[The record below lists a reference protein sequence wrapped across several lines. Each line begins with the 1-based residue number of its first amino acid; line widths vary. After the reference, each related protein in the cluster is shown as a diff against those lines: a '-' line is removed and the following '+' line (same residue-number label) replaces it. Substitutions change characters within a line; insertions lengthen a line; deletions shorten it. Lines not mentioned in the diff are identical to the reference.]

1 MKKRFILSL
10 VVILVFSSI
19 ITAEDTV
26 TEQSTNTVKFTLNV
40 DDLSRSLVQQSTNS
54 YLDIISNFLTTYD
67 YYFLVGTPV
76 VGYTV
81 GYLTNDYTLKKV
93 SEDAIISSVI
103 SGGITLLT
111 KIVVGRERPYAEDGS
126 FSFNPFAPLTQGATY
141 TSFPSGH
148 SAIAWSVYTPYAK
161 EYSWWIYIIPTTI
174 SFSRIYEDVHWLSD
188 VVAGS
193 FLGYYTASYV
203 YYF

>member
-1 MKKRFILSL
+1 MKKCFLLFILL
-10 VVILVFSSI
+10 ILIFSSI
-19 ITAEDTV
+19 IIAEDTI
-26 TEQSTNTVKFTLNV
+26 TKQSTNTATFTF
-40 DDLSRSLVQQSTNS
+40 DFDGLSRDLVKNNKNS
-54 YLDIISNFLTTYD
+54 YLDIISDFLTTYD
-67 YYFLVGTPV
+67 YYFLVVTPI
-76 VGYTV
+76 VGYTA
-81 GYLTNDYTLKKV
+81 GYFANDYKLKKV
-93 SEDAIISSVI
+93 SEDAIISSVV

-111 KIVVGRERPYAEDGS
+111 KIVVGRERPYAEGGA
-126 FSFNPFAPLTQGATY
+126 FSFNPFASLTQGATY

-161 EYSWWIYIIPTTI
+161 EYSWWVYLIPTSI

>member
-1 MKKRFILSL
+1 MKKRFILFL
-10 VVILVFSSI
+10 VLILVFSSI

-26 TEQSTNTVKFTLNV
+26 TKQSTPTTKFTLNL
-40 DDLSRSLVQQSTNS
+40 DDLSRNLVKHNTNS

-67 YYFLVGTPV
+67 YYFLVATPV

-81 GYLTNDYTLKKV
+81 GYLTNDYKLKKV
-93 SEDAIISSVI
+93 SEDAIISSAI
-103 SGGITLLT
+103 SGGIALLT
-111 KIVVGRERPYAEDGS
+111 KIIVGRERPYAEEGS
-126 FSFNPFAPLTQGATY
+126 LSFNPFAPLTQGATY

-148 SAIAWSVYTPYAK
+148 STIAWSVYTPYAK

-188 VVAGS
+188 VVTGS

>member
-1 MKKRFILSL
+1 MRKRFILFL
-10 VVILVFSSI
+10 IVILVFSST

-26 TEQSTNTVKFTLNV
+26 TKQSTNTTKFTLNL
-40 DDLSRSLVQQSTNS
+40 DDLSRNLVQHNTNS

-67 YYFLVGTPV
+67 YYFLVATPV

-81 GYLTNDYTLKKV
+81 GYLTKDYRLKKV

-126 FSFNPFAPLTQGATY
+126 FSFKPFAPLTQGATY

-161 EYSWWIYIIPTTI
+161 EYTWWIYIIPTSI
-174 SFSRIYEDVHWLSD
+174 SLSRIYEDVHWLSD

>member
-1 MKKRFILSL
+1 MKKRFILFL

-19 ITAEDTV
+19 VTAEDTV
-26 TEQSTNTVKFTLNV
+26 TEPSTKTTMFTLNL
-40 DDLSRSLVQQSTNS
+40 DDLSRNLVKNNTNS

-67 YYFLVGTPV
+67 YYFLVATPV

-93 SEDAIISSVI
+93 SEEAIISSVI

-126 FSFNPFAPLTQGATY
+126 FSFNPFASLTQGATY

-148 SAIAWSVYTPYAK
+148 STIAWSVYTPYAK
-161 EYSWWIYIIPTTI
+161 EYSWWIYIIPSTI